1 LPAWSIAFTNCHRV
15 FDPSLFM
22 QATIDRGRTL
32 GRKYT
37 LVVFVTLA
45 AGFIFMTTLQI
56 VFAVF
61 GVGAAP
67 LATAGEPGVIV
78 SGSCEAE
85 LRTMTAAVERAI
97 LASAT
102 APDED
107 RAAAGYDAALA
118 PEWNEGRGVEARCAA
133 TERGVDAYAT
143 VLRFRAV
150 GKELARRHA
159 RELGPLRKD
168 LAVYLP
174 PDGLPR

>member
-1 LPAWSIAFTNCHRV
+1 
-15 FDPSLFM
+15 M
-22 QATIDRGRTL
+22 QDTLERGRKL

-37 LVVFVTLA
+37 LWVFVTLA
-45 AGFIFMTTLQI
+45 TLFILSTTLQI
-56 VFAVF
+56 GLAVF

-67 LATAGEPGVIV
+67 LAAAGETAVG

-97 LASAT
+97 LASTSASGET
-102 APDED
+102 G
-107 RAAAGYDAALA
+107 AADAYRAALA
-118 PEWNEGRGVEARCAA
+118 PEWNDEQGVAARCAA
-133 TERGVDAYAT
+133 TDRGVDAFAT

-150 GKELARRHA
+150 GGELARRHV
-159 RELGPLRKD
+159 RELGPLRAD